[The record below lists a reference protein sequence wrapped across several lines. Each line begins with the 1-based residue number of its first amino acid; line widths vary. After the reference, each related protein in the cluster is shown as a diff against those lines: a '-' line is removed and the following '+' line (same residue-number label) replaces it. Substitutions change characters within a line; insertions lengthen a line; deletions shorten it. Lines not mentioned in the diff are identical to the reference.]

1 SISQMTSQSRASA
14 HRNPA
19 RYAPPSPLLTALWS
33 TVTRGS
39 VSARRS
45 AHDPVPSGEP
55 SSTTSTWTSGAQS
68 SRAASVRGSESI
80 SLYVGIT
87 TRVFIGVTLAERGV
101 GPVDPVRT
109 SGNEYGPAAGPSGRR
124 REVPALSNGPPP
136 DLAPV
141 GRLKATY
148 PKTTAVATRR
158 HMTFPSMQ
166 TRRSVV

>member
-87 TRVFIGVTLAERGV
+87 TRGFIGVAVAEG
-101 GPVDPVRT
+101 GGAPVDAVRT
-109 SGNEYGPAAGPSGRR
+109 SGNGYGAAAGHSGGR

-136 DLAPV
+136 ALAPV
-141 GRLKATY
+141 GRLRAIS
-148 PKTTAVATRR
+148 PGVTAVATGR
-158 HMTFPSMQ
+158 HMTFTSMQ
-166 TRRSVV
+166 TRRRVV